1 MDRSELADFLRRR
14 RDQLTPADVG
24 LPPGS
29 RRRTPG
35 LRRDEVAALAGIS
48 TDYYTRLEQARGPRP
63 STQVLAALA
72 RALRYTSDER
82 DHVYFLCGH
91 APPGGSGPDKHIG
104 PGMMHVLAKLDDTPA
119 AVVTDLGETLAQN
132 RLHTLLI
139 GDQTALSGRNRFFA
153 WRWFTDPAARDFCPP
168 DDVDRISRRQV
179 ADLRATAARRAKDP
193 DVLDHVGALRA
204 ASAEFERLWNEH
216 LVSVRLSDVK
226 SIVHPEVGAI
236 AFDCETLLT
245 TSATQRL
252 LIYRP
257 RPGGGGGG
265 GGRSARG
272 VGGGRRRSGGAQ
284 LPGAERR
291 CEIGER
297 SHERTKIEHRQRR
310 QLRQPG

>member
-63 STQVLAALA
+63 STQVLAALT

-82 DHVYFLCGH
+82 DHVYFLCDH

-257 RPGGGGGG
+257 RPGTD
-265 GGRSARG
+265 A
-272 VGGGRRRSGGAQ
+272 
-284 LPGAERR
+284 AEKLDLLRVIGTQRLDR
-291 CEIGER
+291 CEPV
-297 SHERTKIEHRQRR
+297 TAPAATLPDQRR
-310 QLRQPG
+310 FAVPE